1 MLPFITIITPTIQ
14 RESLKECCRSLD
26 RQTFTQWEHIV
37 VLDVDAVDYDLVES
51 VCHSSER
58 LMIMPGRRFGNY
70 GNTARNRAWK
80 YVRGRYVLY
89 CDDDNYLADHNVL
102 QRIYDHLVQA
112 SEPDWAIFPI
122 LRHGQRFFSDPP
134 GNCMTDTANMVIKR
148 EIAQWPDGPEYT
160 MDGLFCDQL
169 KAKYAYAAF
178 PATEPIVVM
187 EKSSLG
193 L

>member
-58 LMIMPGRRFGNY
+58 LMIMLGRRFGNY
-70 GNTARNRAWK
+70 GNPARNRAWK
-80 YVRGRYVLY
+80 YVRGCYIHYL
-89 CDDDNYLADHNVL
+89 DDDNRMADPNAL
-102 QRIYDHLVQA
+102 QRIHDCLVQDR
-112 SEPDWAIFPI
+112 EPDWAIFPI
-122 LRHGQRFFSDPP
+122 MRHGQRFFSDPP
-134 GNCMTDTANMVIKR
+134 GNCATDTANMVIKR
-148 EIAQWPDGPEYT
+148 EIGQWPDGPEYT

-169 KAKYAYAAF
+169 KHNYAYSAF
-178 PATEPIVVM
+178 PDVDPIVVM